1 MNDHRK
7 TVHPDRDEHDQEK
20 QDRKDE
26 GETTQQGGTVSES
39 TANPTPPAE
48 EATTSPGVH
57 DTPQLPPDHEQDPA
71 H

>member
-7 TVHPDRDEHDQEK
+7 PVHPDPDEHDQEK
-20 QDRKDE
+20 Q
-26 GETTQQGGTVSES
+26 GGTVGES